1 MKAQIPSL
9 ESKETSKLIG
19 KRKSQYTPRICVPPS
34 STRRRCSYA
43 SGCKL
48 EKGEIIFLP
57 LRLCLAPVSS

>member
-9 ESKETSKLIG
+9 ESEETSKLIG
-19 KRKSQYTPRICVPPS
+19 KRKRLDTPQIYVTPS
-34 STRRRCSYA
+34 STRRRCSDA

-57 LRLCLAPVSS
+57 LCLCLSPLPS